1 MLTNLFTGTTI
12 WWLILIIVLV
22 IIELATMGLT
32 TIWFATGAVVAM
44 IASVIGVP
52 VWLQIILF
60 ILVSFIM
67 LLFTRP
73 VAVKHFNK
81 ERIKTNVETM
91 VGKQAIVVSEI
102 DNLQGI
108 GRVMV
113 DGVEW
118 TGRSLDKKVTFSVG
132 EVVVVVLVEGNK
144 LIVSKLEEE

>member
-1 MLTNLFTGTTI
+1 MLTNLFMGTTI

-44 IASVIGVP
+44 IASVLGVP

-81 ERIKTNVETM
+81 ERTKTNVETM

-118 TGRSLDKKVTFSVG
+118 TGRSSDKKVSFSVG